1 MFHQVSN
8 VVQPVVLSRV
18 FHRRVGHV
26 FLNTITIHVNRQG
39 DSRCKRLSKGFNRNY
54 SLTFTSTEAQRAQ
67 LLAVRTSGFTCSN
80 SSTLSTPVWPNCKKI
95 QETPFTPFL
104 IHKLLIQIASTVF
117 THWANLDFIQLQGL
131 CWNWHRYLLKCNMTM
146 YESCHV

>member
-18 FHRRVGHV
+18 FHRRVGY
-26 FLNTITIHVNRQG
+26 TITIHVNGQG
-39 DSRCKRLSKGFNRNY
+39 DSRCKRLSNGFNRNY

-95 QETPFTPFL
+95 QETPLTPFL
-104 IHKLLIQIASTVF
+104 IHKLLIQIGSTVF
-117 THWANLDFIQLQGL
+117 TPRADLDFIQLQGL
-131 CWNWHRYLLKCNMTM
+131 CVGTGTGI
-146 YESCHV
+146 S